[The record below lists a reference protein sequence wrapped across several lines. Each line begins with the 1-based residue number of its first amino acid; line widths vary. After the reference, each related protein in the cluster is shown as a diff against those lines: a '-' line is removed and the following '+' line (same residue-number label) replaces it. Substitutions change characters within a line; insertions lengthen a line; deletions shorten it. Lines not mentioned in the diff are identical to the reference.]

1 MDCRAINFGTVRLT
15 FSITLSA
22 ASLSSSSS
30 PRAPSRP
37 LRDTMSY
44 SGADYDYD
52 YDDEGGII
60 DPVKLLTICFGLGV
74 WLVWRS
80 TLR

>member
-1 MDCRAINFGTVRLT
+1 
-15 FSITLSA
+15 
-22 ASLSSSSS
+22 
-30 PRAPSRP
+30 
-37 LRDTMSY
+37 MSY

-74 WLVWRS
+74 WLVWRRYYS
-80 TLR
+80 ILNRAIYFKIPPPIVRVCLYCNECTH